1 MTLLGGAKSP
11 ARDQGTKASDRVAA
25 TPVVFGVPGAASQR
39 PSHAV
44 VAASHWLEHVGAE
57 VLTHL
62 SDRWVVRHVAA
73 GSVIMRPATAALGV
87 CFVIKGTLRV
97 QVAANSPTPV
107 TLALIGPGEIVGEMA
122 LLDGEACAAEV
133 SAVELSQVAWI
144 DRETF
149 LAAMDRWPSLVS
161 GVARLLSRRLR
172 HTDQTV
178 QSLVAMEVDQ
188 RVAQRLLD
196 FGDTYGERVD
206 ERSIR
211 LPMRITQQDLAAL
224 VGASR
229 ERTNRALVAF
239 KRRGWIAVDAQNRM
253 TLVRPDLLA
262 RRAQGP
268 GPRDPLDG

>member
-1 MTLLGGAKSP
+1 MA
-11 ARDQGTKASDRVAA
+11 V

-39 PSHAV
+39 PSHAA
-44 VAASHWLEHVGAE
+44 VAAGHWLEHVGAE
-57 VLTHL
+57 AVTHL

-97 QVAANSPTPV
+97 QVATNSPTPV

-122 LLDGEACAAEV
+122 VLDGEACAAEV

-149 LAAMDRWPSLVS
+149 LAAMERWPSLVS
-161 GVARLLSRRLR
+161 GVARLLSQRLR

-188 RVAQRLLD
+188 RVARRLLD

-253 TLVRPDLLA
+253 TLLRPDLLA